1 MDDLALG
8 PVRRL
13 VILGELLVLLG
24 EVGEEVLLVGVL
36 VEEGGVVDTD
46 VCREG
51 DVGLVGDGEVL
62 EHEGLVRVRVRA
74 RVRG

>member
-24 EVGEEVLLVGVL
+24 EVCEEVLLVGVL
-36 VEEGGVVDTD
+36 VRVRVK
-46 VCREG
+46 
-51 DVGLVGDGEVL
+51 
-62 EHEGLVRVRVRA
+62 VRVRVRV
-74 RVRG
+74 RVRSRGRGRG